1 MENFINAIF
10 QCGNIQEITYSP
22 CDYNEIFEYREH
34 HGVPEMSTEAFGS
47 DLFLRDQ
54 LRLAFWDNVH
64 YRQNT
69 SQTPVSFDSLND
81 YLRTCSSLFVDPQ
94 RFLKDK
100 YGEQEEENK

>member
-1 MENFINAIF
+1 
-10 QCGNIQEITYSP
+10 
-22 CDYNEIFEYREH
+22 
-34 HGVPEMSTEAFGS
+34 MSTEAFGS